1 MFKPLD
7 LPETKGV
14 PAAVPSVATNMLSV
28 ADVRF
33 HRRSGPA
40 RIEVTETAI
49 TGEYMRPACFE

>member
-14 PAAVPSVATNMLSV
+14 PSVATNMLPV

-33 HRRSGPA
+33 YRRSGPA

-49 TGEYMRPACFE
+49 TRENMRPACFE